1 MSLPVGSGSQSAD
14 SLPGLG
20 GADSSASLS
29 RAASSAS
36 VVTSGDDQDG
46 GALSRTNSKVDSLV
60 PDALEKGATPTSG
73 KRSRIRLP
81 NIRAWRHSVSGTSSA
96 LAPKT
101 PSQLGKDATSIAEK
115 SEKTA
120 LKAESGAVKDNKKGK
135 VDVVA
140 KWKKASEALVTAK
153 DTWQLAQDEWKSTF
167 DKIEA
172 DRVGFQS
179 DLDADPTSKKLSEQ
193 VRELAGKKIRA
204 EKMAREAGEK
214 VAAMQTKADGAGVK
228 LEAARAAKGAS
239 AEGVEEDDVEGLEL
253 SEGYASGASRSVSEG
268 EEEVEESGE
277 HGDMTLE
284 EEGVDPSLVRGPKGD
299 PTTVVA
305 KSDESGQANKCDSLD
320 TAAKLTIIAGVVIA
334 AFGALC
340 LAGII
345 PQAVL
350 GGVIGAITV
359 TSAGALFAFLGL
371 GTAIAILRRNNM
383 QTDPANLI

>member
-1 MSLPVGSGSQSAD
+1 
-14 SLPGLG
+14 
-20 GADSSASLS
+20 
-29 RAASSAS
+29 
-36 VVTSGDDQDG
+36 
-46 GALSRTNSKVDSLV
+46 
-60 PDALEKGATPTSG
+60 
-73 KRSRIRLP
+73 
-81 NIRAWRHSVSGTSSA
+81 
-96 LAPKT
+96 
-101 PSQLGKDATSIAEK
+101 
-115 SEKTA
+115 
-120 LKAESGAVKDNKKGK
+120 
-135 VDVVA
+135 
-140 KWKKASEALVTAK
+140 ALVTAK